1 MSSAMRVDVQK
12 INCLSGL
19 IDGMQL
25 EVLSLGTLEML
36 ISVSC
41 NLALMGATVR
51 PR

>member
-1 MSSAMRVDVQK
+1 MFSAMRVDVQK

-25 EVLSLGTLEML
+25 EVLFLGRLEML
-36 ISVSC
+36 IRVSC
-41 NLALMGATVR
+41 DLALMGATVR